1 MVCNGRNSRR
11 YLSRA
16 HHLLLKWHSHV
27 RRVGL
32 QVKHLQPVAP
42 VWHAYGRCMQLGGK
56 TNSSCNPV
64 QMAVSTCGWI
74 PWQGQLPWREH
85 AAKVS

>member
-32 QVKHLQPVAP
+32 QVRHLQPVAP
-42 VWHAYGRCMQLGGK
+42 VWHAYGRCMQLAGK

-64 QMAVSTCGWI
+64 QMACFHLRLDPLARPAPLEG
-74 PWQGQLPWREH
+74 
-85 AAKVS
+85 A